1 MEARIERLEESQ
13 LPTAVTTINEINR
26 RDDVERRYSI
36 QDFEIL
42 IAGDEKFMDRFLVCY
57 LGEEAVAYSWCRL
70 SEARG
75 QRWFSWQ
82 AVVPKRLRGRG
93 LGSRFLNE
101 VLSRA
106 KEECVSLV
114 ATKAVIGQQDAI
126 SFLRGRNFEAESN
139 VWTLEQPARPIEMLP
154 IPEGFA
160 VRSYIP
166 ETDAPL
172 LADIYNRSF
181 TGQFGFEPITSASVR
196 VLHHHPYFDPGGVVF
211 LISGEIIAGFARVG
225 SHPDDKIGWAAAMG
239 VDHSYRGR
247 GLGRWLLLWIMD
259 YLHQHGVEKFRAT
272 VQGRSEGVLKL
283 FLSEGFEVIEHRII
297 FKLEIE
303 PANR

>member
-13 LPTAVTTINEINR
+13 LPSAVTTINEINS
-26 RDDVERRYSI
+26 RDNVERRYST
-36 QDFEIL
+36 QDFEVL
-42 IAGDEKFMDRFLVCY
+42 IAGDEKFMDRFLVCH
-57 LGEEAVAYSWCRL
+57 LGGEAVAYSWCRL

-82 AVVPKRLRGRG
+82 AVVPKRLRGQG

-106 KEECVSLV
+106 KEEGVSLV

-126 SFLRGRNFEAESN
+126 SFLRKRSFEAESN
-139 VWTLEQPARPIEMLP
+139 VWTLEQPARPVEMLP

-196 VLHHHPYFDPGGVVF
+196 VLHHHPYFDPGGVIF

-225 SHPDDKIGWAAAMG
+225 CHPEDKIGWAAAMG
-239 VDHSYRGR
+239 VDHAYRGR
-247 GLGRWLLLWIMD
+247 GLGRWLLLWIMN

-283 FLSEGFEVIEHRII
+283 FLSEGFEAIEHRII